1 MIEYI
6 CGRIKEL
13 NPSFVVIEN
22 NGIGYFINISL
33 QTYSYLSTKEE
44 QETHLKIHQIIR
56 EDAHLLYGFHN
67 HKERGVFRL
76 LLSVSGIGANTAR
89 LILSSMPPAEIQ
101 QAIQQEDV
109 NALKNIKGIGAK
121 SAQRIIIDLKDK
133 MGEEEMES
141 SKEISPVINNT
152 LQNEALSALTTLG
165 FNKIAAQK
173 TVGKIIKENADIGV
187 EALVKESLKR
197 L

>member
-6 CGRIKEL
+6 YGQVKEL
-13 NPSFVVIEN
+13 NPSFVVMEN

-33 QTYSYLSTKEE
+33 QTYSFLSGKENQDVYLKV
-44 QETHLKIHQIIR
+44 HQIIR

-67 HKERGVFRL
+67 HKEREVFRH
-76 LLSVSGIGANTAR
+76 LLSVSGVGANTAR
-89 LILSSMPPAEIQ
+89 LILSSMPPGEIQ
-101 QAIQQEDV
+101 QAIQQENV

-133 MGEEEMES
+133 IGKQTDEGA
-141 SKEISPVINNT
+141 EISPVLNNT
-152 LQNEALSALTTLG
+152 LQEEALSALTTLG
-165 FNKIAAQK
+165 FNKNAAQK
-173 TVGKIIKENADIGV
+173 AVEKIIKEDPGIGV

>member
-6 CGRIKEL
+6 YGQVKEL
-13 NPSFVVIEN
+13 NPSFVVMEN

-33 QTYSYLSTKEE
+33 QTYSFLSDKENQDVYLKV
-44 QETHLKIHQIIR
+44 HQIIR

-67 HKERGVFRL
+67 HKEREVFRH
-76 LLSVSGIGANTAR
+76 LLSVSGVGANTAR
-89 LILSSMPPAEIQ
+89 LILSSMPPGEIQ
-101 QAIQQEDV
+101 QAIQQENV

-133 MGEEEMES
+133 IGKHTDEGA
-141 SKEISPVINNT
+141 EIAPVLNNT
-152 LQNEALSALTTLG
+152 LQEEALSALTTLG
-165 FNKIAAQK
+165 FNKNAAQK
-173 TVGKIIKENADIGV
+173 AVEKIIKEDPGIGV